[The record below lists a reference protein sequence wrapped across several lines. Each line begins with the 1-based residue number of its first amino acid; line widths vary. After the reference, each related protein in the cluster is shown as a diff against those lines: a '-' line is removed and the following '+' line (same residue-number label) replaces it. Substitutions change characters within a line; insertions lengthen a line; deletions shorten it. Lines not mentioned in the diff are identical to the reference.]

1 MNVQIKTAKSFRRD
15 YKKLSAKDVEATDEV
30 VQLLAANKSLPVKYR
45 DHSLHGNY
53 EGYRECHIRPDLLL
67 VYSKNADNE
76 IIIYT
81 LYRVN
86 SHTNI
91 FDISKSK

>member
-30 VQLLAANKSLPVKYR
+30 VQLLAANKQLPQKYR
-45 DHSLHGNY
+45 DHSLQGNY
-53 EGYRECHIRPDLLL
+53 EGCRECHIRPDLLL
-67 VYSKNADNE
+67 VYSRNSNNE

-91 FDISKSK
+91 FE